1 MVSSTLGTVCTTGGG
16 TTRTGLDADIEAKV
30 GAGPSGM
37 KLGGIPH
44 GNPVGIEAGA
54 KCALAAGTVE
64 ENISEMTVL
73 WGGVEGVG
81 DDWLWA
87 AMNDSIKAI
96 NLTTS
101 SFSSQFSCSR

>member
-1 MVSSTLGTVCTTGGG
+1 MVSSTLGKVCTIGGG
-16 TTRTGLDADIEAKV
+16 TTRTGLDAGIEAKV

-44 GNPVGIEAGA
+44 RNPAGIDAGA

-64 ENISEMTVL
+64 ETISEMTVL

-81 DDWLWA
+81 EDWLWA
-87 AMNDSIKAI
+87 AMNDSIRAV
-96 NLTTS
+96 NLATS
-101 SFSSQFSCSR
+101 SFSSRFSCSK

>member
-1 MVSSTLGTVCTTGGG
+1 MVLSTLGIVCTTGGG
-16 TTRTGLDADIEAKV
+16 KARTELDADREANV
-30 GAGPSGM
+30 GARPSGA

-44 GNPVGIEAGA
+44 GNPAGMAVGA

-64 ENISEMTVL
+64 ETITEMTVL

-87 AMNDSIKAI
+87 AMNVSIRAV
-96 NLTTS
+96 NLATS
-101 SFSSQFSCSR
+101 SLSLRFSCSK